1 MEGTLLP
8 EKMNFSAE
16 EDKILARWA
25 RLNAFQRSLELS
37 KGKPEV
43 RAPTT
48 HFFPPEDF
56 FDTCAGVA
64 TPAL

>member
-48 HFFPPEDF
+48 IFPPRNF
-56 FDTCAGVA
+56 WTRAHSRQRV
-64 TPAL
+64 